1 MQRRLDQW
9 TTALSA
15 LLILGALLACKKKAP
30 ETTAPSAE
38 SVAATPTPAVTPP
51 AAPTTAA
58 APTAPAEEAPKL
70 GDVKR
75 YPDKE
80 KPQTGAVKILENDVK
95 VFNEADDKTSD
106 VATLD
111 KDLLVFRLA
120 SIPDWE
126 LVEFP
131 SGVGKVSPGWVL
143 AKFLDTK
150 ADAKVE
156 RAAVATQAKQAVVK
170 TPSTTPKTAA
180 SGSAKA
186 AASGSA
192 KPIDPKVAAEKAAA
206 EKAAA
211 DKAAA
216 DKAAAEKAAAEAK
229 AAAERAALL
238 AKRAAEKAAKA
249 AAAAAGGTAPK

>member
-1 MQRRLDQW
+1 MQRRLDRW

-15 LLILGALLACKKKAP
+15 LLILAALLACKKKTP
-30 ETTAPSAE
+30 PTTTPSAE
-38 SVAATPTPAVTPP
+38 SPPPAATPP
-51 AAPTTAA
+51 AAPAA
-58 APTAPAEEAPKL
+58 SAPTPAADETGAKL

-95 VFNEADDKTSD
+95 VFNEADDKTAE

-143 AKFLDTK
+143 AKFLDAK
-150 ADAKVE
+150 AEPKVE
-156 RAAVATQAKQAVVK
+156 REAVASQAKQAVV
-170 TPSTTPKTAA
+170 SAPKTAA
-180 SGSAKA
+180 SAKA
-186 AASGSA
+186 AASSSA
-192 KPIDPKVAAEKAAA
+192 KATDPKAAA
-206 EKAAA
+206 DKAAADKAAADKAAA

-216 DKAAAEKAAAEAK
+216 DKAAAEKAAADAK
-229 AAAERAALL
+229 AAADKATRDAREAVRKARAA
-238 AKRAAEKAAKA
+238 AA
-249 AAAAAGGTAPK
+249 AAAAAGGGTAPK

>member
-9 TTALSA
+9 TTALCA
-15 LLILGALLACKKKAP
+15 LLILGALLACKKKTP
-30 ETTAPSAE
+30 ETTAPGAE
-38 SVAATPTPAVTPP
+38 SAAAPVATPP
-51 AAPTTAA
+51 APATTAA
-58 APTAPAEEAPKL
+58 AAPTPTAEEAGAKL

-80 KPQTGAVKILENDVK
+80 KPQTGAVKILENGVK
-95 VFNEADDKTSD
+95 VFNEADDKTTD

-143 AKFLDTK
+143 AKFLDAK

-156 RAAVATQAKQAVVK
+156 RQAVASQAKQAVV
-170 TPSTTPKTAA
+170 STPKPA
-180 SGSAKA
+180 SSAKA
-186 AASGSA
+186 AASSSA
-192 KPIDPKVAAEKAAA
+192 KPTTAAAKAAA
-206 EKAAA
+206 DKAAA

-216 DKAAAEKAAAEAK
+216 DKAAAEAK
-229 AAAERAALL
+229 AAADKATAEARAAVRK
-238 AKRAAEKAAKA
+238 ARAAAAA